1 MQIQSISNSNN
12 PAFQGWKVNG
22 DKILKAGQGELRNY
36 AEHFHK
42 LKKEELME
50 IATVNDFFGLKMKS
64 ESENAFVKLQGAVRE
79 VLTNVW
85 DWKDRISNIEERE
98 ASGKKLTESQEES
111 LRTLRGWVNEVE
123 QKANNCKN
131 VYYETEYVSAQDSS
145 DPYDGLDPV
154 TLRGTHYD

>member
-50 IATVNDFFGLKMKS
+50 IATVNDFFGLKMKD
-64 ESENAFVKLQGAVRE
+64 
-79 VLTNVW
+79 VLFT
-85 DWKDRISNIEERE
+85 
-98 ASGKKLTESQEES
+98 
-111 LRTLRGWVNEVE
+111 
-123 QKANNCKN
+123 
-131 VYYETEYVSAQDSS
+131 
-145 DPYDGLDPV
+145 
-154 TLRGTHYD
+154 